1 MAVLASL
8 VLTQDAGV
16 SDVQERVSLTVQK
29 DGARVL
35 KVRDSAKAKWRPFMQ
50 VSADYTLEVID
61 LTDDKEAL
69 VLLHNLYAIA
79 TPGTWNGSP
88 DADPCAP
95 VMTPDGAALAD
106 AGTTTTDDA
115 GTTTMDPPAGCGCRS
130 TDGAPAWPM
139 FALLGAWIVRRRR

>member
-1 MAVLASL
+1 MLMAVLASL

-69 VLLHNLYAIA
+69 VLLHNI
-79 TPGTWNGSP
+79 N
-88 DADPCAP
+88 
-95 VMTPDGAALAD
+95 
-106 AGTTTTDDA
+106 
-115 GTTTMDPPAGCGCRS
+115 
-130 TDGAPAWPM
+130 APAHAVEKNLKSGAERELLTAEGLHVTEADGGV
-139 FALLGAWIVRRRR
+139 ALTGTQDGGVMLWVYDRKAKRFVTAQ